1 MPSAPRSTDL
11 SCALFVRV
19 PPPVLPARE
28 QQAFRPHVPSALRC
42 FWGVSILTELCRTQ
56 PSLLSPAVAH
66 PGWLPHVE
74 LLPAGTRHLALSV
87 DLITERSEEN
97 FRKEV
102 ELLGALTV
110 VFSRVVL
117 GRNPTR
123 FFYLVPTRSVVA
135 PWHRPELAVPCE
147 S

>member
-1 MPSAPRSTDL
+1 M
-11 SCALFVRV
+11 
-19 PPPVLPARE
+19 
-28 QQAFRPHVPSALRC
+28 
-42 FWGVSILTELCRTQ
+42 
-56 PSLLSPAVAH
+56 
-66 PGWLPHVE
+66 E

-102 ELLGALTV
+102 ELLGALMV